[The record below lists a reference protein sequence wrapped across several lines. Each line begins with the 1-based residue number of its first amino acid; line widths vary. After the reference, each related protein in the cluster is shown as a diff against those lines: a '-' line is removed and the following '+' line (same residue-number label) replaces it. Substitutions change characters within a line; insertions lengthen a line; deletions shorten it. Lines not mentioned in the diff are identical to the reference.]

1 MDTRTRVGV
10 PVEGFLRCAALWIM
24 GLSCSA
30 RADPVVQGL
39 VVATLGVTIVSE
51 ALGKAPSREDRASLM
66 VEGGRFDVVPNA
78 SNRAAA
84 NQLELEYR
92 PGRYLVWKL
101 KPLIGFGG
109 TATSSFYGYAGL
121 RLDTFWGPHV
131 VIAPSFALTGYS
143 RGRGKDLGSPP
154 LLGRSGIDLQYG
166 VSDDVRVG
174 VSVHHM
180 SNGKLLGQRRNP
192 GTAGAGITLAVAL

>member
-1 MDTRTRVGV
+1 MQRT
-10 PVEGFLRCAALWIM
+10 FLRCAALWIM
-24 GLSCSA
+24 GLSCTA

-39 VVATLGVTIVSE
+39 VVATLGVTIVGQ
-51 ALGKAPSREDRASLM
+51 ALGKAPSHEDRASLL

-78 SNRAAA
+78 SNRTAA

-92 PGRYLVWKL
+92 PGHYLVWKL

-109 TATSSFYGYAGL
+109 TATSSSYGYTGL
-121 RLDTFWGPHV
+121 RLDTFWGPRV
-131 VIAPSFALTGYS
+131 VIAPSFALAGYA
-143 RGRGKDLGSPP
+143 RGRGKDLGRPP

-174 VSVHHM
+174 VSLHHM
-180 SNGKLLGQRRNP
+180 SNGKLLGQERNP
-192 GTAGAGITLAVAL
+192 GTAVAGITLAVAL